1 MLGFNASSSVAR
13 THSYF
18 GSGKFCCLL
27 LSQTRGPT
35 KKRDYMLYGLVIKR
49 NGAFLRAIWNG
60 AQGAML
66 FYFMPVCACVC
77 ALKRAIT
84 SKENIGERALRRI

>member
-13 THSYF
+13 TQSYF
-18 GSGKFCCLL
+18 GSGKFYCLL

-66 FYFMPVCACVC
+66 FYLCLYVLVSVRLREQSLA
-77 ALKRAIT
+77 KRI
-84 SKENIGERALRRI
+84 